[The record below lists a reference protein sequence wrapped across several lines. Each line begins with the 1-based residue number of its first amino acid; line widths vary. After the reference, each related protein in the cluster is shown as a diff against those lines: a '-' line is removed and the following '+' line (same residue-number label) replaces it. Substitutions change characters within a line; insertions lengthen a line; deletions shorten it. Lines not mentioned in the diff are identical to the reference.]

1 MEYPNTISPTSPRRK
16 HPPASQVAVSAQ
28 LDLFCDVAE
37 EAHPT
42 TTPRPAVAEL
52 LADHIRQRLAY
63 SSARRRQGVVHRAAM
78 PPSEIR
84 ALCAELRTRSQRGDS
99 KATLTLLGLL
109 VGIAPSRTPGI
120 PLESGSTTAVSL
132 DPRRAWIRIDYA
144 HVFMGGAA
152 DVPGNE
158 TALPATHVL
167 VKPLPVFLAQIV
179 TATYA
184 RNPDAKTVGDL
195 FGSDAPDGNEPL
207 DCNIHGRLRAT
218 AARLCSGLA
227 ALILDLGIDRY
238 DAALVS
244 GDMSLIPRSRF
255 FYVRSDAE
263 RFVAA
268 CRRTF
273 AELGWGECS
282 PLDTVLP
289 FGSQVVPTRA
299 SVQAVHQRFG
309 EQLEASRPGR
319 RRELEALIV
328 HHNQFMIAAAWFL
341 SFVIGSREM
350 RRMDLFADRCWPAM
364 TLMEYG
370 DKRSG
375 PFRRLQ
381 PVLLCTQAQR
391 QVTAVWN
398 HLTHLSALVSKL
410 GVNPAAPWLKQLDAA
425 LHQRAV
431 PLLFLIR
438 REKSLPLATA
448 HCQLGVDRT
457 IRLAPN
463 AGRHFWQTTLLDCG
477 VSSEAI
483 DVWARHANGGTEPMT
498 STSIASVDTI
508 RQQVCRVQDQVL
520 GEMGLAAF
528 QGLGRARQQ

>member
-1 MEYPNTISPTSPRRK
+1 MEYPSTISPTIPPRK
-16 HPPASQVAVSAQ
+16 HSPSSQGPASAQ

-37 EAHPT
+37 EAHPP
-42 TTPRPAVAEL
+42 TTPRPAVADP

-78 PPSEIR
+78 PLSEIR
-84 ALCAELRTRSQRGDS
+84 ALCAELRIRSERGDS

-132 DPRRAWIRIDYA
+132 DTRRASIRIDYA
-144 HVFMGGAA
+144 QVFIGGAA
-152 DVPGNE
+152 NAPGNE

-167 VKPLPVFLAQIV
+167 LKPLPVFLAQIV
-179 TATYA
+179 TATHA
-184 RNPDAKTVGDL
+184 RNPTATTVGDL
-195 FGSDAPDGNEPL
+195 FGSDVPGGNEPM
-207 DCNIHGRLRAT
+207 DSNIHGRLRAT
-218 AARLCSGLA
+218 AARLSSGLA
-227 ALILDLGIDRY
+227 AFILHLGIDRY

-244 GDMSLIPRSRF
+244 GDLSLIPRSRF
-255 FYVRSDAE
+255 FYVRSNAE
-263 RFVAA
+263 RFGAA

-273 AELGWGECS
+273 AELGLGECA
-282 PLDTVLP
+282 PLDTVFP
-289 FGSQVVPTRA
+289 FGSQVVPTPA
-299 SVQAVHQRFG
+299 SVQAVHQRLR

-319 RRELEALIV
+319 KRELEALIA

-341 SFVIGSREM
+341 SFVIGSRAM
-350 RRMDLFADRCWPAM
+350 RRMDIFADRCWPGM
-364 TLMEYG
+364 TVMEYG

-381 PVLLCTQAQR
+381 PVLLCTSAQR

-398 HLTHLSALVSKL
+398 HLTHLSARVSRL
-410 GVNPAAPWLKQLDAA
+410 GVDPAVPWLKHLDAA
-425 LHQRAV
+425 LRQRAV
-431 PLLFLIR
+431 PLLFLVR
-438 REKSLPLATA
+438 REMPLPIATA

-508 RQQVCRVQDQVL
+508 RQRVCRVQDQVL
-520 GEMGLAAF
+520 GELGLAAF

>member
-1 MEYPNTISPTSPRRK
+1 MEYPSTISPTIPPRK
-16 HPPASQVAVSAQ
+16 HSSSGHAPASMQ

-37 EAHPT
+37 EVQAP
-42 TTPRPAVAEL
+42 TTPRPAADP

-78 PPSEIR
+78 PRCEIR
-84 ALCAELRTRSQRGDS
+84 ALCAELRTWSENGDS

-120 PLESGSTTAVSL
+120 PLRSGPTTAVSVE
-132 DPRRAWIRIDYA
+132 PRHGWIRIDYA
-144 HVFMGGAA
+144 QVFMGGAA
-152 DVPGNE
+152 HVPGNE

-167 VKPLPVFLAQIV
+167 LKPLPVFLAQLV
-179 TATYA
+179 QATHA
-184 RNPDAKTVGDL
+184 RNPRATTVGDL
-195 FGSDAPDGNEPL
+195 FGSEAPDGNEPL
-207 DCNIHGRLRAT
+207 DSKLHGRLRAT
-218 AARLCSGLA
+218 AVRLCCGLP
-227 ALILDLGIDRY
+227 ALILHLGIDRY

-244 GDMSLIPRSRF
+244 GDLSLVPRSRF
-255 FYVRSDAE
+255 FYVRSNTE
-263 RFVAA
+263 RFLAA

-273 AELGWGECS
+273 TELGFGECV

-289 FGSQVVPTRA
+289 FGSQVVPTRT
-299 SVQAVHQRFG
+299 SVQAVHQRLR

-319 RRELEALIV
+319 MRELEALIA

-341 SFVIGSREM
+341 SFVIGSRAM
-350 RRMDLFADRCWPAM
+350 RRIDIFADRCWPGM
-364 TLMEYG
+364 MVMEYG

-381 PVLLCTQAQR
+381 PVLLCNPAQ
-391 QVTAVWN
+391 QQITAVWN
-398 HLTHLSALVSKL
+398 HLTHLSALVSKAAL
-410 GVNPAAPWLKQLDAA
+410 EPAAPWLKQLDAV
-425 LHQRAV
+425 LHQSAV
-431 PLLFLIR
+431 PLLFLVR
-438 REKSLPLATA
+438 REKALPLATA

-508 RQQVCRVQDQVL
+508 RQQVCRAQDQVL
-520 GEMGLAAF
+520 GELGLVPF

>member
-1 MEYPNTISPTSPRRK
+1 MEYPNTISPKNPPRKRPSLM
-16 HPPASQVAVSAQ
+16 HGAASAQ
-28 LDLFCDVAE
+28 LDLFSAPSE
-37 EAHPT
+37 ETHSLET
-42 TTPRPAVAEL
+42 TRPAPADS

-63 SSARRRQGVVHRAAM
+63 SSVRRRQGVVHRAAM
-78 PPSEIR
+78 PPAEIR
-84 ALCAELRTRSQRGDS
+84 ALCTELRARSERGDS
-99 KATLTLLGLL
+99 KATLTILGLL
-109 VGIAPSRTPGI
+109 VGVAPSRAPGI
-120 PLESGSTTAVSL
+120 PLQSGPTTAVSL
-132 DPRRAWIRIDYA
+132 DPQRAWIRIDYA
-144 HVFMGGAA
+144 QVFMGGAA
-152 DVPGNE
+152 NVPGNE

-167 VKPLPVFLAQIV
+167 VKPLPVFLAQII

-184 RNPDAKTVGDL
+184 RNPDARTVGDL
-195 FGSDAPDGNEPL
+195 FGCDAPDGCEPL
-207 DCNIHGRLRAT
+207 DSNIHGRLRAT
-218 AARLCSGLA
+218 AARLSSGLA
-227 ALILDLGIDRY
+227 ALILHLGIDRY

-244 GDMSLIPRSRF
+244 GDMSLVPRSRF

-263 RFVAA
+263 RFVSA

-273 AELGWGECS
+273 GELGWGECA

-299 SVQAVHQRFG
+299 SIQAVHRRLA

-319 RRELEALIV
+319 KRELEALIS
-328 HHNQFMIAAAWFL
+328 HHNQFVIAAGWFL

-350 RRMDLFADRCWPAM
+350 RRVDVFADRCWPAM
-364 TLMEYG
+364 TVMEYG

-381 PVLLCTQAQR
+381 PVLLCTQAQQ

-398 HLTHLSALVSKL
+398 HLAHLSALVRKL
-410 GVNPAAPWLKQLDAA
+410 GVNPAAPWLQQLNAA

-438 REKSLPLATA
+438 RDKPIPLATA
-448 HCQLGVDRT
+448 HCQLGVDRA

-463 AGRHFWQTTLLDCG
+463 AGRHFWQTTLLDCA
-477 VSSEAI
+477 VPSEAI

-498 STSIASVDTI
+498 STSISSVDTI
-508 RQQVCRVQDQVL
+508 RRRLCRVQDQVL
-520 GEMGLAAF
+520 DELGIAAF
-528 QGLGRARQQ
+528 QGLGRARRP